1 VNRYDTS
8 DEASREKGVAE
19 AAAAVQRG
27 DLVVLPTDTVYGLGA
42 DAFEPAAVRRLLAAK
57 GRGRDM
63 PPPVLVSSAT
73 TLDALAVGV
82 PSFARA
88 LVESFWPGPLTLVCR
103 QQSSLQWD
111 LGDTRGTV
119 AVRMPDHDVARELLG
134 RTGPL
139 AVSSANRTGRPAA
152 TTADEAEQ
160 MLGDAIS
167 VLLDAGPTPGP
178 VASTIVD
185 CTDPNRGRVLRLGV
199 LGVDQLDAVVAPLG
213 ASIVDE
219 G

>member
-1 VNRYDTS
+1 V
-8 DEASREKGVAE
+8 AGGV
-19 AAAAVQRG
+19 G
-27 DLVVLPTDTVYGLGA
+27 
-42 DAFEPAAVRRLLAAK
+42 
-57 GRGRDM
+57 
-63 PPPVLVSSAT
+63 VLVEVLGHGYVERGGAFRRDAAQLLPQGELHQRSS
-73 TLDALAVGV
+73 
-82 PSFARA
+82 
-88 LVESFWPGPLTLVCR
+88 
-103 QQSSLQWD
+103 
-111 LGDTRGTV
+111 
-119 AVRMPDHDVARELLG
+119 
-134 RTGPL
+134 
-139 AVSSANRTGRPAA
+139 NRTGRPAA